1 MLFFFLGS
9 EASGGATA
17 LYDKTLY
24 KEKQENNQSKHEN
37 KSNKGIVDRGL
48 FGEIV
53 GSRFSSSVSNIT
65 LTLFSYVP
73 ARMTNFKNI

>member
-37 KSNKGIVDRGL
+37 KCNK
-48 FGEIV
+48 
-53 GSRFSSSVSNIT
+53 N
-65 LTLFSYVP
+65 
-73 ARMTNFKNI
+73 

>member
-1 MLFFFLGS
+1 MLALFHGS

-37 KSNKGIVDRGL
+37 KPS
-48 FGEIV
+48 
-53 GSRFSSSVSNIT
+53 
-65 LTLFSYVP
+65 
-73 ARMTNFKNI
+73 KN